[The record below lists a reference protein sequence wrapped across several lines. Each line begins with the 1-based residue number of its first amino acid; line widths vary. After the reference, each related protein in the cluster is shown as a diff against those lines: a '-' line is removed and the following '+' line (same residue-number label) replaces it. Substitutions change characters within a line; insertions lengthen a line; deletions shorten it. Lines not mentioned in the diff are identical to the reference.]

1 MTRTPS
7 TGWSSMHLEHRSKL
21 WNTAELG
28 SLLVKPLRTD
38 SKKQQCRHPQNQ
50 TVESPPRPD
59 GRNNAAIQFRD

>member
-1 MTRTPS
+1 MTPAPKTE
-7 TGWSSMHLEHRSKL
+7 WSSMHLEHRSKL

-50 TVESPPRPD
+50 AVELPRTSE
-59 GRNNAAIQFRD
+59 GRSNAAI